1 MTRATSPAP
10 GARSARDAELV
21 RRILA
26 GDQEAFAQLVEAYES
41 LVYSSIYSTLRS
53 HEETDD
59 IAQTVFVK
67 VYFGIR
73 NGQYGGYMLA
83 WIHRI
88 AVNECYS
95 WLRRKRSSRVV
106 YESNFSPVAW
116 RRTENSQPASDG
128 RITLDSS
135 TANYDMA
142 VRLLETL
149 SSEDRQL
156 MLLKEVEG
164 YSIAE
169 LAQLTGLREGTV
181 KVRLFRARR
190 KLLRSA
196 GSMDGKGVPACD
208 RLIPAPC

>member
-1 MTRATSPAP
+1 MTRATPPAP
-10 GARSARDAELV
+10 AARSARDAELV

-26 GDQEAFAQLVEAYES
+26 GDQDAFAHLVEAYES

-135 TANYDMA
+135 TANHDMA

-196 GSMDGKGVPACD
+196 GSMHRASGC
-208 RLIPAPC
+208 LIPAPC